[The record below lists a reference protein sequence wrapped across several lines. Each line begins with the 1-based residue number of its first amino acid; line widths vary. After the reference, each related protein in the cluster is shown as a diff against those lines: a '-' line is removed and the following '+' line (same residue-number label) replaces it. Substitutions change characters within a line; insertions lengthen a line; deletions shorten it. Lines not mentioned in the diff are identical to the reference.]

1 MLGPTLSGALDTMG
15 GWFGTDGRGMGGAII
30 FIILCAIMIALS
42 RIGYPIA
49 GIALGFPIQLGGCL
63 DWSVGLG
70 LRRRDGIYIRPDLGI
85 SDVVRQMKTIL
96 VLLGISLLAL
106 LVASPVSATATLPAG
121 ETHLATYI
129 TATSA
134 TLNGYVTDDGGEACQ
149 ARFQYYYGI
158 GTWTDNATPWL
169 TGYVTGDSPT
179 ANITGLTDG
188 ELYYCRMEIE
198 NSAGTFDADSEIFS
212 AYDAPSMPSSWFAT
226 PDVERFKNAFFYGM
240 YNFLADEIKMPRAN
254 ILFTG
259 YAFGRCRSG
268 NRNLNCWQAADAGGY
283 RALRFHVP
291 ILANATA
298 ADVLCCLLDHCH
310 LGNDKNGTSAGGMK

>member
-1 MLGPTLSGALDTMG
+1 
-15 GWFGTDGRGMGGAII
+15 
-30 FIILCAIMIALS
+30 
-42 RIGYPIA
+42 
-49 GIALGFPIQLGGCL
+49 
-63 DWSVGLG
+63 
-70 LRRRDGIYIRPDLGI
+70 
-85 SDVVRQMKTIL
+85 MKKL
-96 VLLGISLLAL
+96 LLLLGVGVLVL

-149 ARFQYYYGI
+149 ARFQYYYGT

-240 YNFLADEIKMPRAN
+240 YNFLADEIKMPRGTFY
-254 ILFTG
+254 L
-259 YAFGRCRSG
+259 
-268 NRNLNCWQAADAGGY
+268 
-283 RALRFHVP
+283 
-291 ILANATA
+291 LATLLVAVVLGIATLIISKRLMPA
-298 ADVLCCLLDHCH
+298 VIVLCGFMSLFSLMRLLPMYFVAF
-310 LGNDKNGTSAGGMK
+310 SIIAIWGMIKMGHPREE